1 MTAGSSQPTAP
12 TRSTVFADP
21 FRAVGVA
28 DGISRILVVCTGNIC
43 RSPVAERL
51 LAHRLRAA
59 AIDGVQV
66 ESAGLRAR
74 AGRDMEPEARELLTR
89 LGVDA
94 DGFVSRSI
102 RDVDLSAVDVVLT
115 ATEAQRRRIVATEPA
130 APARVRTLLGFAGG
144 GDLVDPFGAPP
155 SAWTELERE
164 LLPAIDAVAAWVGA
178 NR

>member
-1 MTAGSSQPTAP
+1 
-12 TRSTVFADP
+12 
-21 FRAVGVA
+21 
-28 DGISRILVVCTGNIC
+28 
-43 RSPVAERL
+43 
-51 LAHRLRAA
+51 
-59 AIDGVQV
+59 
-66 ESAGLRAR
+66 
-74 AGRDMEPEARELLTR
+74 MEPEARELLTR